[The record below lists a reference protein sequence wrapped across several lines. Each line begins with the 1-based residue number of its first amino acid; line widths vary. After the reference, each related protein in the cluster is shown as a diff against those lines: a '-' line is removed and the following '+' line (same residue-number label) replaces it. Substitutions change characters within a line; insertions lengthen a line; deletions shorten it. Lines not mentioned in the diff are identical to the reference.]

1 MPTCAGAPVER
12 MTARADRILLV
23 LPSLE
28 RGGGERV
35 LLQLAGSFVAA
46 GREVH
51 VAALLGGGPLRQ
63 AVPDAVVL
71 HELIVAGDAPKGF
84 ALVWKA
90 LPKLVSLMR
99 TVRPQAVLSTMTGTN
114 LLVVLACMLA
124 LIRTRLLLREASSL
138 VNTKS
143 ALKRQT
149 MRWLYRRADGL
160 VAVSA
165 GVAQDL
171 RGLGLPDDRIHI
183 IRNPVDVGRLRQLAR
198 VDLPP
203 EARDKVPYV
212 VSLGRLTEAKDF
224 HTLLQ
229 AYAVSALRG
238 SHHLII
244 VGEGEQRANLEN
256 LVWALGLADRVL
268 LIGAMDNPHGV
279 MAGAAM
285 HVLSSRWE
293 GYPNVLLEALA
304 LGVPAVAT
312 DCPHGP
318 REILDGGRY
327 GRLVPVGDVVA
338 LASAM
343 DAELGRPS
351 VAGDA
356 VLAAH
361 SPQVITSRYLALL
374 DGAYERSS
382 PSPRSH
388 TLR

>member
-1 MPTCAGAPVER
+1 MLICAGVQVDRVA
-12 MTARADRILLV
+12 TRADRILIV

-35 LLQLAGSFVAA
+35 LLQLAKSFLAA

-51 VAALLGGGPLRQ
+51 VVALLGGGPLRLL
-63 AVPDAVVL
+63 VPDEVAL
-71 HELIVAGDAPKGF
+71 HELIDTCNAPKGL
-84 ALVWKA
+84 ALAWKA
-90 LPKLVSLMR
+90 FPKLVSLIR
-99 TVRPQAVLSTMTGTN
+99 TVKPQAVLSTMTGTN
-114 LLVVLACMLA
+114 LLVVLARMRARMC
-124 LIRTRLLLREASSL
+124 TRLVLREASSL

-143 ALKRQT
+143 ALKRQA
-149 MRWLYRRADGL
+149 MRRLYKHADGL

-171 RGLGLPDDRIHI
+171 RGLGLSNDGIHV
-183 IRNPVDVGRLRQLAR
+183 IRNPLDVERLRQLAT
-198 VDLPP
+198 VGLPP
-203 EARDKVPYV
+203 AVRDKVPYV

-224 HTLLQ
+224 PTLLR
-229 AYAVSALRG
+229 AYAASALRDG
-238 SHHLII
+238 HRLII

-256 LVWALGLADRVL
+256 LMRDLGLADRVL
-268 LIGAMDNPHGV
+268 LTGAMDNPHGV

-304 LGVPAVAT
+304 LGVPVVST

-343 DAELGRPS
+343 DEALEQPS
-351 VAGDA
+351 FAGEA

-361 SPQVITSRYLALL
+361 NPQVIASRYLALL
-374 DGAYERSS
+374 DGVDERCSS
-382 PSPRSH
+382 
-388 TLR
+388 